1 MQRYNNIHERH
12 QQCKKYEPID
22 DNLQKNDYL
31 CINKCFSGM
40 HFRNIYTC
48 LTLLVAL
55 ALLSCKGMQNKP
67 ASPVVDTIPMLVTQ
81 IQKCSR
87 LYTAECHVHKIVTH
101 EDKKTLKGKLFNH
114 EIDIDLP
121 LGERKVAIPI
131 DVTLKAYI
139 DFSDFS
145 SASIERQGKKIGI
158 VLPDPRIKLTASKVD
173 HQAVKKYV
181 ALTRSNFTDAE
192 LADYERQGRA
202 SVVNNLPETRIIEQA
217 RESAATILI
226 PMLRQMGYEE
236 SDITIHFRKQLN
248 TRDLSRLIDISSTE
262 HGKKQ

>member
-1 MQRYNNIHERH
+1 
-12 QQCKKYEPID
+12 
-22 DNLQKNDYL
+22 
-31 CINKCFSGM
+31 M
-40 HFRNIYTC
+40 HFRNIHIC
-48 LTLLVAL
+48 LSLLAILV
-55 ALLSCKGMQNKP
+55 LLSCKGVQNKS
-67 ASPVVDTIPMLVTQ
+67 ASPAVDTIPMLVTQ

-139 DFSDFS
+139 DFEDFS
-145 SASIERQGKKIGI
+145 AASIERNGKKIDI
-158 VLPDPRIKLTASKVD
+158 ILPDPRIVLTASKID
-173 HQAVKKYV
+173 HQAVKKHV

-192 LADYERQGRA
+192 LADYEKQGRT
-202 SVVNNLPETRIIEQA
+202 SVVKNLPETRIIEQA
-217 RESAATILI
+217 RENAATILI
-226 PMLRQMGYEE
+226 PMLQQMGYDE
-236 SDITIHFRKQLN
+236 SDITIHFRKQFDS
-248 TRDLSRLIDISSTE
+248 RDLSRLLDISTTE